1 MCVCSGEACPSWPTG
16 QAGRAQAQKGL
27 ARGDGLV
34 LLVKGMGPLWPLGPG
49 APRVDEGLRSPE
61 RAHEGPASLQTP
73 TALWAWPWGLCLW
86 PGLAPSSGGPKAPWQ
101 FEGSVGSGVDGF
113 PHPTPGSLRASGA
126 RPGRAGCGFPVG
138 RGCCPELATLSG
150 QGLRRRRCQPPDQA
164 LPGHRET
171 PPPAS
176 PPRTRFPQCSSK
188 PRGPGAISTDWS
200 LLWTQGPGG
209 SPAPSEAS

>member
-1 MCVCSGEACPSWPTG
+1 M
-16 QAGRAQAQKGL
+16 
-27 ARGDGLV
+27 
-34 LLVKGMGPLWPLGPG
+34 LLVKGMGPLWPPGPG
-49 APRVDEGLRSPE
+49 APRVDEGLWSPE

-171 PPPAS
+171 PPPRLS
-176 PPRTRFPQCSSK
+176 PQDTLPTVQLQATRSRCHQHRLEPPVDTGARRESGPERGLLSVWHPCSCAD
-188 PRGPGAISTDWS
+188 PGPVAAVLGLGSGPAGPS
-200 LLWTQGPGG
+200 L
-209 SPAPSEAS
+209 